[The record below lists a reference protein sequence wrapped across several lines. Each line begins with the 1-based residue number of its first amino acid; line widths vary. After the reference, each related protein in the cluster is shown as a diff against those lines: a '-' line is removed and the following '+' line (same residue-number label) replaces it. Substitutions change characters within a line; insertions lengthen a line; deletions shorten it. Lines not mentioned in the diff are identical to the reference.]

1 MDRQV
6 AARHHRASS
15 PLRNAVFIQ
24 GEEEPLEDFRQQGG
38 HCHTLLRFTAWRHLL
53 GSLIENELREFRV
66 DSSRPA
72 RRLLRS
78 N

>member
-1 MDRQV
+1 MV
-6 AARHHRASS
+6 ARHYRASS
-15 PLRNAVFIQ
+15 PLLYVVFIQ
-24 GEEEPLEDFRQQGG
+24 GEEEPLEDFRQKGA
-38 HCHTLLRFTAWRHLL
+38 LLRFTAWRHLL
-53 GSLIENELREFRV
+53 GSLVENELQEFRV